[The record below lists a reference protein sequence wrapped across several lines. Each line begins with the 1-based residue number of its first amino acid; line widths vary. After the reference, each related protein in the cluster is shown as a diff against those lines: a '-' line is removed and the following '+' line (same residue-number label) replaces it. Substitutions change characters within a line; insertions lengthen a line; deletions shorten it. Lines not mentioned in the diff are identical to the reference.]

1 MKHEFTQKV
10 YYADTDAFGVVWHG
24 SYLRWLEAGRVE
36 LCEKLG
42 FNLADLEKKDIVL
55 PVTNMNVRYK
65 ASAKIDHELIIETT
79 ISKVTPITIVFN
91 QTIKDKNTG
100 TLYIQAEFEIV
111 AINNEGKLYRRLPQ
125 ELEDAFERASG
136 CKD

>member
-65 ASAKIDHELIIETT
+65 ASAKIDHELIIKTT

-100 TLYIQAEFEIV
+100 ALYIQAEFEIV

-125 ELEDAFERASG
+125 ELKDAFERASG

>member
-125 ELEDAFERASG
+125 ELKDAFERASG

>member
-111 AINNEGKLYRRLPQ
+111 AINNKGKLYRRLPQ
-125 ELEDAFERASG
+125 ELKDAFERASG

>member
-91 QTIKDKNTG
+91 QTIKDKNTEA
-100 TLYIQAEFEIV
+100 LYIQAEFEIV

-125 ELEDAFERASG
+125 ELKDAFERASG

>member
-1 MKHEFTQKV
+1 MKQEFTQKV

-125 ELEDAFERASG
+125 ELKDAFERASG

>member
-1 MKHEFTQKV
+1 MKHEFIQKV
-10 YYADTDAFGVVWHG
+10 YYSDTDAFGVVWHG
-24 SYLRWLEAGRVE
+24 SYLRWLEMGRVE

-42 FNLADLEKKDIVL
+42 FNLADLEQKDIVL

-65 ASAKIDHELIIETT
+65 ASAKIDNELIIETV
-79 ISKVTPITIVFN
+79 ISKVKPITIIFN
-91 QTIKDKNTG
+91 QTIRDKNTG

-111 AINNEGKLYRRLPQ
+111 AINRDGKLYRRLPQ
-125 ELEDAFERASG
+125 ELKAVFERAAE

>member
-42 FNLADLEKKDIVL
+42 FNLEDLEKKDIVL

-125 ELEDAFERASG
+125 ELKDAFERASG